1 MGYVYDDED
10 NAPMIGGVAYK
21 TCRDVCCFR
30 NVCKAEPHPFRIPF
44 DCDLYDCYQ
53 DKMADEETEG
63 N

>member
-1 MGYVYDDED
+1 
-10 NAPMIGGVAYK
+10 MIGGVAYK

-44 DCDLYDCYQ
+44 DCDLYDRYQ